1 MSREISEKNLHIYEA
16 DYQKFANNDV
26 LMRAVANNGIN
37 TTTETISSKV
47 AMNQIYS
54 LELASGKVTDQK
66 KSGRCWMFAG
76 LNVMR
81 HAMQKQYHLK
91 DDFELS
97 QNYTF
102 FWDKFE
108 RANYFYQNIL
118 RTATQPIDD
127 RRVQF
132 LLATPQQDG
141 GQWDMLC
148 ALIDKYGIVP
158 KYVMPESYNSS
169 TSSELNTTFNYKLR
183 KDALVLRQLVA
194 DKADEAAID
203 DARHKMLNEDFRI
216 LIYALGEPPVKFNF
230 EYRDKDDNYHIDKD
244 LTPKD
249 FFKKYIGWNLA
260 DYVSIINAP
269 TKDKPYNHV
278 YTVDMLGNVVGGRQ
292 VRHLNLRLHEFKK
305 LAIKQLQDGNPVWFG
320 CDVTKDSDRKLGIL
334 DPHIYNREDLFNI
347 NLNMTKAERL
357 EYGESMM
364 THAMVF
370 TGVDLDDNGEPIKWK
385 VENSWGDKVGK
396 DGYFVMSDE
405 WFDEYVYQLV
415 INKQYLSSEA
425 LQIRDQEY
433 NNPTILK
440 PWDPMGALA

>member
-1 MSREISEKNLHIYEA
+1 MSREISEKNLHKYEA

-26 LMRAVANNGIN
+26 LMRAVASNGIN
-37 TTTETISSKV
+37 ATSEMISSKV
-47 AMNQIYS
+47 AMNQVFS
-54 LELASGKVTDQK
+54 LELDSGKVADQK
-66 KSGRCWMFAG
+66 KSGRCWLFAG

-81 HAMQKQYHLK
+81 YALQKKYNLK

-97 QNYTF
+97 QTYPY

-118 RTATQPIDD
+118 RTASQPIDD

-148 ALIDKYGIVP
+148 ALIAKYGIVP
-158 KYVMPESYNSS
+158 KYAMPETYNSS
-169 TSSELNTTFNYKLR
+169 TSNGLNTTFNYKLR
-183 KDALVLRQLVA
+183 KDALILRQLVA
-194 DKADEAAID
+194 DKADEKAID
-203 DARHKMLNEDFRI
+203 DARHKMLNEDYRI
-216 LIYALGEPPVKFNF
+216 LVYALGEPPVKFNF
-230 EYRDKDDNYHIDKD
+230 EYRDKDNNYHIDQD

-249 FFKKYIGWNLA
+249 FFNKYLDWNLD

-305 LAIKQLQDGNPVWFG
+305 LAIKQLQDGHPVWFG
-320 CDVTKDSDRKLGIL
+320 CDVVKDSDRKIGIL

-370 TGVDLDDNGEPIKWK
+370 TGVDLDDDGQPIKWK
-385 VENSWGDKVGK
+385 VENSWGEKVGK

-415 INKQYLSSEA
+415 INKKYLSSEA
-425 LQIRDQEY
+425 LQIHDQEY

-440 PWDPMGALA
+440 PWDPLGALA

>member
-1 MSREISEKNLHIYEA
+1 MSREISEKNLHKYEA

-37 TTTETISSKV
+37 ATSETISSKV
-47 AMNQIYS
+47 AMNQVFS
-54 LELASGKVTDQK
+54 LELDSGKVADQK
-66 KSGRCWMFAG
+66 KSGRCWLFAG

-81 HAMQKQYHLK
+81 HALQKKYNLK

-97 QNYTF
+97 QTYPY

-118 RTATQPIDD
+118 RTASQPIDD

-148 ALIDKYGIVP
+148 ALIAKYGIVP
-158 KYVMPESYNSS
+158 KYAMPETYNSS
-169 TSSELNTTFNYKLR
+169 TSNELNTTFNYKLR
-183 KDALVLRQLVA
+183 KDALILRQLVA
-194 DKADEAAID
+194 DKADEKAID
-203 DARHKMLNEDFRI
+203 DARHKMLNEDYRI
-216 LIYALGEPPVKFNF
+216 LVYALGEPPVKFNF
-230 EYRDKDDNYHIDKD
+230 EYRDKDNNYHIDQD

-249 FFKKYIGWNLA
+249 FFNKYLDWNLD

-305 LAIKQLQDGNPVWFG
+305 LAIKQLQDGHPVWFG
-320 CDVTKDSDRKLGIL
+320 CDVVKDSDRKIGIL

-370 TGVDLDDNGEPIKWK
+370 TGVDLDDDGQPIKWK
-385 VENSWGDKVGK
+385 VENSWGEKVGK

-415 INKQYLSSEA
+415 INKKYLSSEA

-440 PWDPMGALA
+440 PWDPLGALA